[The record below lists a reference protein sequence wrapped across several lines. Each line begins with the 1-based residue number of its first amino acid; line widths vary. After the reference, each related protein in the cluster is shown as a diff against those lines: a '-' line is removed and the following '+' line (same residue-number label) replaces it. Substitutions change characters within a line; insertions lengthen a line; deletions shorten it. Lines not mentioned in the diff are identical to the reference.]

1 MINEKKVCNFIKI
14 DYEWLKTLNLIKY
27 IRL

>member
-1 MINEKKVCNFIKI
+1 MINEKKVSNFIKI